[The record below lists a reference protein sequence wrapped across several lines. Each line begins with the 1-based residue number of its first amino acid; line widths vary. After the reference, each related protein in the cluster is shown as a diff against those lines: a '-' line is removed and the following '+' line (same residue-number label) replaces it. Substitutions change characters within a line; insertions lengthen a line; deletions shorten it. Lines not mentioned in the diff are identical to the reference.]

1 MNYIDLSSK
10 SLQILTHFAML
21 QVPTARICKQNRSR
35 VLPMQKQPE
44 HSELTEL
51 IAQTKIHAQSYLEN
65 KIEVP

>member
-51 IAQTKIHAQSYLEN
+51 IAQTKNTRLVVLRN